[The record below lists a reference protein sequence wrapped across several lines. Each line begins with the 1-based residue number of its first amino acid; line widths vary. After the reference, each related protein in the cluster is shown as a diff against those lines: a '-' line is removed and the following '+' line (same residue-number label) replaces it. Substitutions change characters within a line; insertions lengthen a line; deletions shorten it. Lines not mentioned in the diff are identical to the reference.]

1 MISLARSEKIKIFF
15 QTRKNLIQLATKF
28 VGGKDEEEALNIS
41 KKLMSENVYTSL
53 FYLGEY
59 VSNLNVVEK
68 TINSLLKMSAM
79 LSANELDIHIS
90 VDPTQIGLQ
99 IEQSICFSNLKK
111 LAQKIK
117 ADRTE
122 RLKKNKC
129 FLMIDMEDST
139 VCEDTINFYNQLTE
153 NHLPAALTLQAYLY
167 RTEKD
172 LQKIINSGGIVRL
185 VKGAFAEKKEVAL
198 TSKQKINAAYLSQAK
213 MMLSPKAKSRGFY
226 PIFATHDDRMI
237 DKINTMAAENNWGK
251 DEYEFEMLFGAR
263 VDYQKKLVKKGYKLR
278 LYVPYGKDWWPYA
291 IRRVGENPKNIR
303 YLLSSL
309 QASPLP
315 LFST

>member
-1 MISLARSEKIKIFF
+1 MSNMWQKLMIFLARSEKIKTFF
-15 QTRKNLIQLATKF
+15 QTRKNFIQLATRF
-28 VGGKDEEEALNIS
+28 VGGKDEEEALNMS

-99 IEQSICFSNLKK
+99 IEQSICLSNLKK

-117 ADRTE
+117 ADTTE
-122 RLKKNKC
+122 KLKKNKC
-129 FLMIDMEDST
+129 FLMIDMEDAT
-139 VCEDTINFYNQLTE
+139 VCECTINFYNQLTE

-172 LQKIINSGGIVRL
+172 LQKIINNGGIVRL

-213 MMLSPKAKSRGFY
+213 MMLSPKAKLRGFY

-251 DEYEFEMLFGAR
+251 DEYEFEMLFGVR
-263 VDYQKKLVKKGYKLR
+263 VDYQKNLLKK
-278 LYVPYGKDWWPYA
+278 D
-291 IRRVGENPKNIR
+291 I
-303 YLLSSL
+303 S
-309 QASPLP
+309 
-315 LFST
+315 